1 LEELVGVEQEVHTT
15 TTTTTTTTATTAAT
29 GTPASNSSELSVLS
43 VLSAAINHVQQGL
56 NALQEHCTAAGTVVV
71 DRFPVVS
78 RFFCFCFVF
87 VFVFFCFCFVFVFFF
102 ALVIDLLTDKVLL
115 SRVAAG
121 SVPRC
126 GSPPQHGHQDRGSH
140 STSVRRP

>member
-1 LEELVGVEQEVHTT
+1 LEELVVVEQEVHTT
-15 TTTTTTTTATTAAT
+15 NTTTTTTTATTAAT

-78 RFFCFCFVF
+78 RFFCVCFLL
-87 VFVFFCFCFVFVFFF
+87 FVFFF
-102 ALVIDLLTDKVLL
+102 ALVIDLLTDKITPL
-115 SRVAAG
+115 SRCRDQTLK
-121 SVPRC
+121 RC
-126 GSPPQHGHQDRGSH
+126 GGPKECW
-140 STSVRRP
+140 

>member
-1 LEELVGVEQEVHTT
+1 LEELVVVEQEVHTT
-15 TTTTTTTTATTAAT
+15 NTTTTTPTATTAAT

-78 RFFCFCFVF
+78 RIFCVCFLLFVF
-87 VFVFFCFCFVFVFFF
+87 VFW
-102 ALVIDLLTDKVLL
+102 
-115 SRVAAG
+115 
-121 SVPRC
+121 P
-126 GSPPQHGHQDRGSH
+126 
-140 STSVRRP
+140 